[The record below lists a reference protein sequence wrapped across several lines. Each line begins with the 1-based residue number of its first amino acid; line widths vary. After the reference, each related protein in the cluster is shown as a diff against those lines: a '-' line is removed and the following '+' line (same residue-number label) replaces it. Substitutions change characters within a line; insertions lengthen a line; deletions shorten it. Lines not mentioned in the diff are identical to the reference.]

1 MNRIINFKNERDL
14 GAIIT
19 DAFGFIRTEW
29 KLLFTCIFKITWP
42 FIAISLFGL
51 ASYFYSFSNILDNL
65 SYNSFESNP
74 FAMFSGSNAF
84 FILLLMFAAIA
95 TYTLMQIAATFYIKS
110 YIENNGQVVY
120 DDIVRQTRTKF
131 WPILGFV
138 ILSFILIIMGTMFCI
153 IPGIYLYVP
162 LTLGIAIM
170 TFEDKS
176 IGETISHC
184 FALVKDKWFETF
196 GVLLV
201 VTILIGILGYV
212 FSIPSLIYTIVKMAT
227 SISKEDPLAAKGIL
241 SDPIYLT
248 LTIFSYVGRFLM
260 TVITVIAIVL
270 IYFDLNEQKYQSGTI
285 ETIDNLGKN

>member
-1 MNRIINFKNERDL
+1 MKKIINFKSERDL

-42 FIAISLFGL
+42 FIAISLFSL
-51 ASYFYSFSNILDNL
+51 AFYLYSFSNILDNF

-74 FAMFSGSNAF
+74 FAMFSGSNF
-84 FILLLMFAAIA
+84 LFILLLMFAALA
-95 TYTLMQIAATFYIKS
+95 TYTLIQITAIFYIKS

-120 DDIVRQTRTKF
+120 DDIVRQTRIKF

-138 ILSFILIIMGTMFCI
+138 ILSFILIIIGAMFCI

-162 LTLGIAIM
+162 LTLGMAIM

-176 IGETISHC
+176 VGETILHC
-184 FALVKDKWFETF
+184 FTLVKDKWFETF

-201 VTILIGILGYV
+201 VSILIGLLGYV
-212 FSIPSLIYTIVKMAT
+212 FSIPSFIYTIIKMIT
-227 SISKEDPLAAKGIL
+227 TISKEDPMAVKGIF
-241 SDPIYLT
+241 SDPIYLA
-248 LTIFSYVGRFLM
+248 LAIFSYVGRFLM
-260 TVITVIAIVL
+260 TVIMVLAIVL

-285 ETIDNLGKN
+285 ESIDNLGNH